1 MNSTTEIQQQ
11 KQPGEVC
18 FTLNTMWPPLNLSDD
33 VKAVISVVVQSL
45 DTRYGKR
52 AFACVRGS
60 EVEVHI
66 SNDYIEHIDTCRSAC
81 MAAFEA
87 LGRNKEGYV
96 SACHENCRKMV
107 RMTAFE
113 SLDSTLAEL
122 EEELR
127 RLDLKYAAEYDREEF
142 PQHLKVTVWL

>member
-1 MNSTTEIQQQ
+1 MNTIVELQQQ
-11 KQPGEVC
+11 EQFGELC
-18 FTLNTMWPPLNLSDD
+18 FTLNVVWPPLNFSDD
-33 VKAVISVVVQSL
+33 VKAVINIVAQSL

-52 AFACVRGS
+52 VWVCLHGRK
-60 EVEVHI
+60 VEVDI

-87 LGRNKEGYV
+87 LKRNGEGYV
-96 SACHENCRKMV
+96 SACHENCRKLV

-113 SLDSTLAEL
+113 SLDDTLAEL
-122 EEELR
+122 EKELR
-127 RLDLKYAAEYDREEF
+127 RLGLKYTAEYDREEF